1 MDSWKNLIEVFNHPT
16 VRRKYPVI
24 NVLNNELTIL
34 TPQEE
39 LLEIENL
46 KKFFIE
52 NNLFPDNV
60 FKKPYFNSQTGITL
74 YFPNVISFHPNKLAL
89 YDSLQKTVSALLP
102 DGLPEHVERVNYID
116 NLLKEINGI
125 FDDNCDVTDIYSL
138 HKLFEN
144 DKIKTLTLKVK
155 TDLTNGVVSSTELL
169 DDLLILIEPLLLQE
183 TKDQEV
189 LRIVHSMLLKLKNN
203 ETFDLNCITPVI
215 CKFQKL
221 LTFK

>member
-1 MDSWKNLIEVFNHPT
+1 M
-16 VRRKYPVI
+16 
-24 NVLNNELTIL
+24 
-34 TPQEE
+34 
-39 LLEIENL
+39 
-46 KKFFIE
+46 
-52 NNLFPDNV
+52 
-60 FKKPYFNSQTGITL
+60 
-74 YFPNVISFHPNKLAL
+74 
-89 YDSLQKTVSALLP
+89 SAVLP
-102 DGLPEHVERVNYID
+102 DGLPEHVERVKYMD

-138 HKLFEN
+138 HKLVEN

-183 TKDQEV
+183 PKDQEV

-221 LTFK
+221 LTLK